1 MTQGLYFEDCQPG
14 DTYTTARRTVTETE
28 LVNFTTLCGFFE
40 PLFMDRPYV
49 ESETP
54 YARRIAPAALTFS
67 LAEGLAILSGIMHK
81 TGIALLGVEMQVLGP
96 VFIGDTLGVEIQVL
110 EKKETRKPERGIV
123 VFRHRVLNQDD
134 QAVLEYK
141 VTRMIR
147 RQGHD

>member
-1 MTQGLYFEDCQPG
+1 MQGLYFEDFEPG
-14 DTYTTARRTVTETE
+14 NTYPTARRTVTEADV
-28 LVNFTTLCGFFE
+28 VNFTTLCGFFE
-40 PLFMDRPYV
+40 PLFMDTPYV

-81 TGIALLGVEMQVLGP
+81 TGIALLGVEMRVIGP
-96 VFIGDTLGVEIQVL
+96 VFIGDTLCVDIQVL

-123 VFRHRVLNQDD
+123 IFRHRVLNQDG
-134 QAVLEYK
+134 QAVLEYQ

-147 RQGHD
+147 CKKRP